1 MCLLENTAVAYSRK
15 FVGITVLIR
24 FQVSKE
30 EYAFP
35 IKPLLPAALVRRLER
50 QDRQSSLLL
59 GQTDRQAAG
68 VQAKPGEAAQG
79 APPAHAGRA
88 GRGDLLTFGGNP
100 CPKGGGRLHLGQL
113 LACITGKCVTVPKI
127 PSEAE

>member
-1 MCLLENTAVAYSRK
+1 MLENTAVAHGRK

-35 IKPLLPAALVRRLER
+35 IKPLLPAASVRRLER
-50 QDRQSSLLL
+50 QDRQ
-59 GQTDRQAAG
+59 TDRAG
-68 VQAKPGEAAQG
+68 VQAEPGGAAQG
-79 APPAHAGRA
+79 APPAHAGCA
-88 GRGDLLTFGGNP
+88 GRGDLLALLGNP

-113 LACITGKCVTVPKI
+113 LACSTGKGVTVPKI
-127 PSEAE
+127 PSEVE